1 MKKLI
6 SSAVLVL
13 CCTLSANAQIPNGY
27 YHIKNAVTGRYISI
41 NDTDPSNYP
50 VSQSGDVNMAGMRTF
65 INYDTVSVSPSCVF
79 YIKSLGDGK
88 YDLISQGSSIYEM
101 ANKKLAINITPAG
114 GGKYTIWGSYSG
126 ITKYLSD
133 GSASSKDSWMMN
145 RLEETRYWIPIP
157 INTTDEYIGIR
168 PDVKTASGS
177 YWGTIY
183 AGFSFRLASP
193 GMSAYY
199 VSNAG
204 GKGFTLEEITDDVI
218 PFATPVVIRC
228 NSANP
233 ADNKIEPI
241 IGDYQFYHV
250 NWLGGVFCALSG
262 VAKHFNAKDYDPV
275 TMRVLGTSSEGE
287 LAFIK
292 AKPENLYNDFYL
304 KGNKAYLNVNPGDAD
319 VMILNGYDN
328 PDDPNPDDPNPDDP
342 NPDDPNPDDPNPDDP
357 NPDDPNPDDPDGITT
372 INSDVKT
379 DNVFYSITGVKVSE
393 GTIPSAGIYILKGKK
408 VIIK

>member
-1 MKKLI
+1 MGLGYFLLYQNNRIMKKII

-13 CCTLSANAQIPNGY
+13 CCTLGTKAQIADGY
-27 YHIKNAVTGRYISI
+27 YHIKNATTGRYISI

-50 VSQSGDVNMAGMRTF
+50 VSQSGDVNMAGLRTF
-65 INYDTVSVSPSCVF
+65 VSYDTVSVSPSCVF
-79 YIKSLGDGK
+79 FVKNLGDGK
-88 YDLISQGSSIYEM
+88 YDLISQGSSLYEM
-101 ANKKLAINITPAG
+101 ANKKLAINLTPAG
-114 GGKYTIWGSYSG
+114 GNKYTMWGTYSG

-145 RLEETRYWIPIP
+145 RLEETKYWTFIP
-157 INTTDEYIGIR
+157 INTSDEFIGIR
-168 PDVKTASGS
+168 PDVKTATGA
-177 YWGTIY
+177 YFGTIY

-218 PFATPVVIRC
+218 PFATPVVVRC
-228 NSANP
+228 NSADP
-233 ADNKIEPI
+233 ADNKIEPV

-275 TMRVLGTSSEGE
+275 TMRVLGTSEEGE

-304 KGNKAYLNVNPGDAD
+304 KGNKAFLNVNPGDAD
-319 VMILNGYDN
+319 VMTLGGYD
-328 PDDPNPDDPNPDDP
+328 
-342 NPDDPNPDDPNPDDP
+342 
-357 NPDDPNPDDPDGITT
+357 GINS
-372 INSDVKT
+372 IESDVKE
-379 DNVFYSITGVKVSE
+379 NVLYTITGVKVPN
-393 GTIPSAGIYILKGKK
+393 GTAPRAGIYIQKGKK